1 MRGSYH
7 DSNTLQIAHLK
18 RFVSCPVMYPPVDY
32 PLSEQVSP
40 DTNTPDL
47 SYANLLNRH
56 AEAQPITRSMIQSA
70 RTGLETAHQVPEA
83 PKAIIVGEQSTKPV
97 LKRLLNAIR

>member
-1 MRGSYH
+1 MHGSYH
-7 DSNTLQIAHLK
+7 DPDTLQIAHLR
-18 RFVSCPVMYPPVDY
+18 RFVLCPVMYPPVDY
-32 PLSEQVSP
+32 PVSEQVSQ
-40 DTNTPDL
+40 DTHTRDI

-70 RTGLETAHQVPEA
+70 RTSLEAAHQVPEA
-83 PKAIIVGEQSTKPV
+83 PKAIIMGEKSTKPV